1 MKGHPNPQPRIPL
14 PGERLEWL
22 DIAATRD
29 VAPLP
34 KDRETLQAYC
44 RSRSPRRWRR
54 FRRDYKYFGKVLA
67 KLEMNPEDA
76 RWLL

>member
-1 MKGHPNPQPRIPL
+1 MKGPNPQPVPVSRSERI
-14 PGERLEWL
+14 EWL
-22 DIAATRD
+22 DIAASRD

-44 RSRSPRRWRR
+44 RSRSRRRWRR
-54 FRRDYKYFGKVLA
+54 FQRDYKYFGKVL
-67 KLEMNPEDA
+67 KRLDMNPEDA